1 MSTYQMVVRGTASVL
16 NGVSL
21 SALYERFLN
30 WWASLYVDGPRNRR
44 PYL

>member
-30 WWASLYVDGPRNRR
+30 WWVSLYVDDRRNPP